1 MKLREIIVK
10 NFRCL
15 VDVSIPISDSTV
27 LIGENNSGK
36 TALLDTLRIVLSG
49 SGTSRSTPFSEYDY
63 HMVKNSDSPQ
73 TSEGIVIELWFREDS
88 TDEWPDTLF
97 QALNE
102 IIQTDPVM
110 DRDSIGLRLSN
121 KYDRTAKEFVTTWEF
136 LALDGQPL
144 GGKGASPANLRKFLS
159 YIRLLYLSA
168 LRNSSDE
175 FSPRSQF
182 WGKILRDLKIS
193 EKQAATISAE
203 LTTLNADL
211 LKADPRLEQ
220 VRASLDKIQ
229 KIMVQGASEKTT
241 IQALPLKPWDLMSKS
256 QVVVK
261 ARGTEIDFPL
271 SRHGQ
276 GTQSLAVLFLFQAY
290 IDVFL
295 KPSFEPETEAILAL
309 EEPEAHLHP
318 QATRALA
325 DNLDE
330 INSQKIISSHSP
342 FFIQEIP
349 FIDIRMFRC
358 DGPSSKVLYV
368 KEYFTANVPNEAA
381 LLGFCKNN
389 SPKYNFHTGNSILT
403 VNGKMEQS
411 EYRGLLTIYPGQAG
425 VHTKLK
431 SLFTESQLYLSE
443 NDLDKLQ
450 TFAKRIRGEILFAR
464 AWLLCEGQSEYL
476 LIRYFAELLKTPLD
490 NAGITVIDFQNNG
503 SPGAFVGLARVFEI
517 PWNMVCDNDSEG
529 KQFIDEIKK
538 RGITDKDISEL
549 VHVPPED
556 NMDLELFLVKNG
568 FIDEYKQILDERGI
582 SLEANDGE
590 EGFEDEIASEIRKHK
605 TEFIV
610 ALIGRLRSAGANE
623 SRVPE
628 LFSKIIKDIIARAL

>member
-36 TALLDTLRIVLSG
+36 TALLDTLRIALSW
-49 SGTSRSTPFSEYDY
+49 SGTSRSTLFNEYDY

-73 TSEGIVIELWFREDS
+73 TSRGIVIELWFREDS
-88 TDEWPDTLF
+88 TDEWPDSLS
-97 QALNE
+97 QALTE

-121 KYDRTAKEFVTTWEF
+121 KYDKTAKEFVTIWEF

-144 GGKGASPANLRKFLS
+144 GGKGASSANLRKFLS

-168 LRNSSDE
+168 LRNSNDE

-182 WGKILRDLKIS
+182 WGKILRDLKID
-193 EKQAATISAE
+193 ETQAATINAE

-220 VRASLDKIQ
+220 VRKSLDKIQ
-229 KIMVQGASEKTT
+229 NIMVQGASDKTT

-256 QVVVK
+256 QVVIK
-261 ARGTEIDFPL
+261 ARGTEIDLPL

-290 IDVFL
+290 IDVLL

-368 KEYFTANVPNEAA
+368 KEYFTANVPNEAD
-381 LLGFCKNN
+381 LLEFCKNN
-389 SPKYNFHTGNSILT
+389 SSKYNFHTGNSILT
-403 VNGKMEQS
+403 VNGKMEQD
-411 EYRGLLTIYPGQAG
+411 EYRDLLTIYPGQTA

-503 SPGAFVGLARVFEI
+503 SPGAFVGLAQVFEI
-517 PWNMVCDNDSEG
+517 PWNMVCDHDSEG
-529 KQFIDEIKK
+529 EQFIDEIKK
-538 RGITDKDISEL
+538 RGITDKEISEL

-582 SLEANDGE
+582 KLETNDGE
-590 EGFEDEIASEIRKHK
+590 EGFEDEIASKIKKPK

-610 ALIGRLRSAGANE
+610 ALIRKLRSAGANE

-628 LFSKIIKDIIARAL
+628 LFRKIIQDIIERAL